1 MIQYTL
7 SELCDVI
14 QDTVIT
20 QLNEQYWVKAEIAS
34 LSIRGHCYLELVE
47 KADNGTIAAKMRATC
62 WSHRFNMLNPYFTQ
76 ETGQN
81 LQVGMQVL
89 LLTTTEFHPVYGL
102 SLNIHDIDPTYTLG
116 DLARQRQLTLQRL
129 QEDGVLELQQSLTI
143 PTLPRYIAIISS
155 PDAAGYTD
163 FCHQLTHNNLHFSF
177 KTQLF
182 PATMQGE
189 NAADSI
195 IRALLSI
202 AQQAQQWDVV
212 VIIRGGGATTDLGC
226 FDDYML
232 ASHCAQFPVP
242 IITGIGHTRDISIV
256 DRVAHTAL
264 KTPTAAAQF
273 LISLIEEQT
282 EYIQQL
288 QNRLY
293 NAFRNTLTNETNRLQ
308 HYQQSLHFSAK
319 HLITNHRNK
328 LSLYLKTI
336 EMHSPERI
344 YNMGYSL
351 LMTDGHIIRS
361 AREVQKGQHIQTHLQ
376 DGIIESIVTEQTTR
390 QNP

>member
-14 QDTVIT
+14 QDAITT

-34 LSIRGHCYLELVE
+34 LSIRGHCYLELIE

-62 WSHRFNMLNPYFTQ
+62 WSHRFNILNPYFKQ

-89 LLTTTEFHPVYGL
+89 LLVTTEFHPVYGL
-102 SLNIHDIDPTYTLG
+102 SLNIYDIDPTYTLG

-143 PTLPRYIAIISS
+143 PTLPRHIAIISS

-163 FCHQLTHNNLHFSF
+163 FCHQLANNALHFSF
-177 KTQLF
+177 ITQLF

-195 IRALLSI
+195 IQALLAI

-232 ASHCAQFPVP
+232 ASHCAQFPLP
-242 IITGIGHTRDISIV
+242 IITGIGHTRDVSIV
-256 DRVAHTAL
+256 DMVAHTAV

-273 LISLIEEQT
+273 LINIIEEQT
-282 EYIQQL
+282 EHVLQL
-288 QNRLY
+288 QNRLH
-293 NAFRNTLTNETNRLQ
+293 NAFRNTLTSETTRLQ
-308 HYQQSLHFSAK
+308 HYQQSLLFATK
-319 HLITNHRNK
+319 HLVTSHRDK

-336 EMHSPERI
+336 ELHSPERI

-361 AREVQKGQHIQTHLQ
+361 AQQVQAGQHIQTHLR
-376 DGIIESIVTEQTTR
+376 DGIIESIVTEQTTPN
-390 QNP
+390 NP

>member
-14 QDTVIT
+14 QDTVTT

-62 WSHRFNMLNPYFTQ
+62 WSHRFNILNPYFTQ

-116 DLARQRQLTLQRL
+116 DLARQRQITLQRL

-143 PTLPRYIAIISS
+143 PTLPRHIAIISS

-177 KTQLF
+177 ITQLF

-195 IRALLSI
+195 IQALLSI
-202 AQQAQQWDVV
+202 AQQTQQWDVV

-282 EYIQQL
+282 DYIQQL

-308 HYQQSLHFSAK
+308 HYQQSLLFSTK
-319 HLITNHRNK
+319 HMITKHKNK

-336 EMHSPERI
+336 ELHSPEHI

-351 LMTDGHIIRS
+351 LMTNGHIIRS
-361 AREVQKGQHIQTHLQ
+361 AQEVQKGQYIQTHLQ
-376 DGIIESIVTEQTTR
+376 DGIIDSIVTEQTT
-390 QNP
+390 QHNP

>member
-143 PTLPRYIAIISS
+143 PTLPRHIAIISS

-177 KTQLF
+177 ITQLF

-242 IITGIGHTRDISIV
+242 VITGIGHTRDISIV

-308 HYQQSLHFSAK
+308 HYHQSLLFSAK
-319 HLITNHRNK
+319 HLITVHRNK

>member
-14 QDTVIT
+14 QDTVTT

-34 LSIRGHCYLELVE
+34 FSIRGHCYLELVE
-47 KADNGTIAAKMRATC
+47 KADNGIIAAKMRATC
-62 WSHRFNMLNPYFTQ
+62 WSHRFNILNPYFTQ

-116 DLARQRQLTLQRL
+116 DLARQRQITLQRL

-143 PTLPRYIAIISS
+143 PTLPRHIAIISS

-177 KTQLF
+177 ITQLF

-195 IRALLSI
+195 IQALLSI
-202 AQQAQQWDVV
+202 AQQTQQWDVV

-282 EYIQQL
+282 DYIQQL

-308 HYQQSLHFSAK
+308 HYQQSLLFSTK
-319 HLITNHRNK
+319 HMITKHKNK

-336 EMHSPERI
+336 ELHSPEHI

-351 LMTDGHIIRS
+351 LMTNGHIIRS
-361 AREVQKGQHIQTHLQ
+361 AQEVQKGQHIQTHLQ
-376 DGIIESIVTEQTTR
+376 DGIIDSIVTEQTT
-390 QNP
+390 QHNP

>member
-143 PTLPRYIAIISS
+143 PTLPRHIAIISS

-177 KTQLF
+177 ITRLF

-226 FDDYML
+226 FDEYML